1 MRPAGP
7 IAALAALLL
16 APLARA
22 GEDGITAGVRAGLGF
37 AFGKVDGRTAS
48 SISDSV
54 PGDFPLWLE
63 LGYRFDR
70 HWSLVG
76 FFQYGPA
83 TTDACPGVDCR
94 ASDQRLG
101 VTAVYRFDPSLFTP
115 WMGLGAGYEWLYVE
129 LGAPV
134 RAGGLE
140 LSLQAGGD
148 FQVGSGIGL
157 GPYLCFSVGQFS
169 DVTAGGSPQSLT
181 DKTTHG
187 WVQVG
192 VKGTFDF

>member
-1 MRPAGP
+1 MRPARAIP
-7 IAALAALLL
+7 LLAALLL
-16 APLARA
+16 APAARA
-22 GEDGITAGVRAGLGF
+22 GEDGLTVGFRAGLGF
-37 AFGKVDGRTAS
+37 AFGKIDGRTSFTINDA
-48 SISDSV
+48 I
-54 PGDFPLWLE
+54 PGAFPFWLE
-63 LGYRFDR
+63 MGYRFNR

-83 TTDACPGVDCR
+83 TTDACPAEACH

-101 VTAVYRFDPSLFTP
+101 VTAVYRFDESSFTP
-115 WMGLGAGYEWLYVE
+115 WMGLGTGYEWLNVDW
-129 LGAPV
+129 GAPV
-134 RAGGLE
+134 HAGGLE

-148 FQVGSGIGL
+148 FRVTSGLGL

-169 DVTAGGSPQSLT
+169 EVTAGTPQT
-181 DKTTHG
+181 VADKTTHG